1 MDVDEAGP
9 GQLHLVCNV
18 TEVQLLHDSGTKLA
32 RVAARL
38 LRQAHDAV
46 GLVVT
51 ELHILGL
58 LHDRL
63 RVQLAG
69 EFTQKGRDA
78 TVEVLLEIHGV
89 PGSGKSPD
97 FTR

>member
-1 MDVDEAGP
+1 MTRDPSELVSRYLDDVLTEDEHRDLQDWLRSSP
-9 GQLHLVCNV
+9 DH
-18 TEVQLLHDSGTKLA
+18 A
-32 RVAARL
+32 REFAQIA
-38 LRQAHDAV
+38 
-46 GLVVT
+46 
-51 ELHILGL
+51 L